1 MADLVSLD
9 EMKAFINTDRARAQE
24 ENGVLDMTLDQIEAL
39 LEADLNRTEVPFQE
53 AEAGRIEDQDGTG
66 SPTVWVDYPIDTVT
80 TIELGH
86 DPAEP
91 IETLDPTNPEEVAI
105 IPGDRRIRRVS
116 SPSTHGLEVRT
127 RRRRRGRGPAFGPW
141 NEPLFVHV
149 TYDTRD
155 DLPDA
160 AKLAVVRGT
169 TLIWA
174 QRGMEEANRHRLPDL
189 TVDLKKLIDD
199 MPEWQKV
206 VQLLRR
212 PEIQ

>member
-9 EMKAFINTDRARAQE
+9 YMKDFINTDRARAQDPD
-24 ENGVLDMTLDQIEAL
+24 GVLDMTLDQIEAL
-39 LEADLNRTEVPFQE
+39 LEADLNRTEAPFQE
-53 AEAGRIEDQDGTG
+53 AEIGRIEDRDGTG
-66 SPTVWVDYPIDTVT
+66 SPTVWMDYPIDTVT

-86 DPAEP
+86 DPASP
-91 IETLDPTNPEEVAI
+91 AETLDPTNPEEVAV

-116 SPSTHGLEVRT
+116 SASTNGLEVRT
-127 RRRRRGRGPAFGPW
+127 RRRRRGRGPCFGPW
-141 NEPLFVHV
+141 QEPLFVHV

-169 TLIWA
+169 MVIWA

-199 MPEWQKV
+199 MPEWQKA